1 MKKLGIVTII
11 MSISMILVGCNNEKI
26 INKNVASNKITIDEA
41 KEIALNHANLTSNEV
56 TVIRADT
63 ELDDGI
69 EKYNIEFYH
78 ENKEYDYEINATDG
92 SIIEYDFDVENYNLS
107 QGQNE
112 SGASNSNS
120 NSNASSN
127 LNENS
132 NTNTSSNTNT
142 ASISEEKAK
151 EIALNHANLKSDE
164 VTFIKSNI
172 EVDDGIEKYNIEFYH
187 ENKEYDYEINAT
199 DGSIIEYD
207 FDVENY
213 NLSQEQSGTGTSNSN
228 VNTASISEEKAK
240 EIALNHAN
248 VTNNQVTFG
257 KSELDFD
264 DGVQK
269 YDIEFY
275 YNNKE
280 YSYEIDA
287 NSGNILS
294 YEQD

>member
-1 MKKLGIVTII
+1 MKRLAIVTII

-26 INKNVASNKITIDEA
+26 INNSVASNKITIDDA
-41 KEIALNHANLTSNEV
+41 REIALNHSNLKSDEV
-56 TVIRADT
+56 SFIRTDT
-63 ELDDGI
+63 EVDDGI

-107 QGQNE
+107 QEQ
-112 SGASNSNS
+112 SGTGTS
-120 NSNASSN
+120 SSN
-127 LNENS
+127 V
-132 NTNTSSNTNT
+132 NT

-151 EIALNHANLKSDE
+151 EIALNHANLASDE

-213 NLSQEQSGTGTSNSN
+213 NLSQEQSGTGTSSSN